1 MAGDGGNHP
10 IEASGQQHLRTN
22 PAAQIL
28 LGVRFEV
35 RAASARRWANPRLW
49 PLLLGLAQGPLAGC
63 SVVYNYDDPD
73 GPRFAGSYSVTSD
86 RSADSFN
93 LVTFNIQFAERVST
107 AIAEIEKTPALSEA
121 GVMVLQEM
129 DNSGSDA
136 IAEHFGFDYVYYPGS
151 KHHGKDFGNAVL
163 SRWPIVDDHKLI
175 LPHRN
180 PSNGR
185 IRIAVA
191 ASLDTPEGVVE
202 VYSVH
207 TETPWLGPRARLEQS
222 EAIAED
228 AAGVPEPLAI
238 AGDFNSLEGGSV
250 DATAEI
256 FTDRGYSWATKN
268 VTDTVDSP
276 VGAFTLD
283 HVFTK
288 GYEVL
293 SAHTQAT
300 EASDHQP
307 VWVVLERRTQP

>member
-1 MAGDGGNHP
+1 M
-10 IEASGQQHLRTN
+10 
-22 PAAQIL
+22 
-28 LGVRFEV
+28 
-35 RAASARRWANPRLW
+35 
-49 PLLLGLAQGPLAGC
+49 PLLFGLGHGALAGC
-63 SVVYNYDDPD
+63 SVVYNYDDPE
-73 GPRFAGSYSVTSD
+73 GPRFDGQYSAAAQS
-86 RSADSFN
+86 SANEFT
-93 LVTFNIQFAERVST
+93 LVTFNIQFAARVST
-107 AIAEIEKTPALSEA
+107 AIDEIEDNPALSEA
-121 GVMVLQEM
+121 GVLLLQEM
-129 DNSGSDA
+129 DNPGSDA

-151 KHHGKDFGNAVL
+151 KHQGKDFGNAVL

-191 ASLDTPEGVVE
+191 ASLDTPEGLVH

-222 EAIAED
+222 EAIADD
-228 AAGVPEPLAI
+228 AAPLAGQLAI
-238 AGDFNSLEGGSV
+238 GGDFNTLEGDSV
-250 DATAEI
+250 DETAEI
-256 FTDRGYSWATKN
+256 FTDRGYSWATKS

-293 SAHTQAT
+293 SAHTQRT
-300 EASDHQP
+300 DASDHQP
-307 VWVVLERRTQP
+307 VWVVLQRVEP